1 MQKVK
6 RVFKSFADADKAN
19 RELYKSLSP
28 SQRMDMLLTLI
39 GQNKSVKS
47 DGTRT
52 GPKRIFALLNA
63 RDVRY
68 VIVGAFALAHHGRP
82 RYTGDIDFFV
92 EPSPEN
98 AEKLKRVFE
107 QFGFANIGVEQEDFT
122 AEDQVVQ
129 LGIDPQRMDL
139 MTPISGVAFEEAWN
153 TREYGNLDGL
163 QVPYISKE
171 LLKRNKAAVG
181 RKQDLADLD
190 YLQD

>member
-19 RELYKSLSP
+19 REFYKSLSP

-47 DGTRT
+47 DETRT

-98 AEKLKRVFE
+98 AEKLNRVFE
-107 QFGFANIGVEQEDFT
+107 QFGFATSESN
-122 AEDQVVQ
+122 
-129 LGIDPQRMDL
+129 RK
-139 MTPISGVAFEEAWN
+139 ISPLRIRLFNSVLIPSGW
-153 TREYGNLDGL
+153 T
-163 QVPYISKE
+163 
-171 LLKRNKAAVG
+171 
-181 RKQDLADLD
+181 
-190 YLQD
+190 